1 MLPAPARIA
10 STPRQNSR
18 TSWKPAVP
26 PPPVPGAALGNELA
40 DGLGDGD
47 GDGLGLGVVALG
59 VVALGAVTPGT
70 VAPGVTMLGV
80 VALGVAVPGVVAP
93 GVAVPGVVAL
103 AVAVPG
109 LVVLGALLEV
119 AALGVPPAELVG
131 VAGLVPPAGNEGGV
145 VDGEPPPQADTDA
158 GTSMAKAAQPR
169 TVPRKR
175 RRP

>member
-1 MLPAPARIA
+1 MPPAPASIA

-47 GDGLGLGVVALG
+47 GPGLG

-70 VAPGVTMLGV
+70 VAPGV
-80 VALGVAVPGVVAP
+80 
-93 GVAVPGVVAL
+93 AVPGVVAL
-103 AVAVPG
+103 AAAVPG
-109 LVVLGALLEV
+109 VVVLGVLLDV
-119 AALGVPPAELVG
+119 VALGAPPAEVVG
-131 VAGLVPPAGNEGGV
+131 LAGLVPPAGNEGGV
-145 VDGEPPPQADTDA
+145 VDGEPAPQADTDA

>member
-18 TSWKPAVP
+18 TCWNPAVP
-26 PPPVPGAALGNELA
+26 PPPVPGAALGNERA
-40 DGLGDGD
+40 DGLGD

-59 VVALGAVTPGT
+59 AVTPGT
-70 VAPGVTMLGV
+70 VVLGV
-80 VALGVAVPGVVAP
+80 LALGVASLGVAVPGVAVL
-93 GVAVPGVVAL
+93 GVLAL

-109 LVVLGALLEV
+109 VVVPGVLLEV
-119 AALGVPPAELVG
+119 VALGVPRAEVVG
-131 VAGLVPPAGNEGGV
+131 LAGPVPPGENEGGV
-145 VDGEPPPQADTDA
+145 VDGEPPPQADRDA
-158 GTSMAKAAQPR
+158 DASMANAAQPR

>member
-10 STPRQNSR
+10 STPRHNSR

-59 VVALGAVTPGT
+59 AVTPGT
-70 VAPGVTMLGV
+70 
-80 VALGVAVPGVVAP
+80 VAP

-109 LVVLGALLEV
+109 LVVLGARLEV
-119 AALGVPPAELVG
+119 VAPGAPPAEVVG
-131 VAGLVPPAGNEGGV
+131 VALLVPPAGNEGGV

>member
-10 STPRQNSR
+10 STPRHNSR
-18 TSWKPAVP
+18 TCWNPAVP

-40 DGLGDGD
+40 DGLGDGLGD
-47 GDGLGLGVVALG
+47 GDGLGLG

-70 VAPGVTMLGV
+70 VVLGVVTLGV
-80 VALGVAVPGVVAP
+80 VALGVAVPGVAVL
-93 GVAVPGVVAL
+93 GVLAL

-109 LVVLGALLEV
+109 VVVLGVPLEV
-119 AALGVPPAELVG
+119 VALGVSRAEVVG
-131 VAGLVPPAGNEGGV
+131 LAGPVPPGENEGGV
-145 VDGEPPPQADTDA
+145 VDGEPPPQADSDA
-158 GTSMAKAAQPR
+158 DASMANTAQPR